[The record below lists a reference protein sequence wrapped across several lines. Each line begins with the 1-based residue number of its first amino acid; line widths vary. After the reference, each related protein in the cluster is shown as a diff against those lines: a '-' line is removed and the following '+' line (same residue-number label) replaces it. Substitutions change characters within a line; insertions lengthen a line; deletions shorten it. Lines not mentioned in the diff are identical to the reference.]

1 MRQSKFLSQRRQV
14 AKNTNTGFEFPL
26 RLCVFARAIV
36 LLLAVVVAA
45 LPETIDRVA
54 VSVGNR
60 VITTSDI
67 ERQIRVA
74 AFLSGTKPDL
84 SADLRR
90 KAADRL
96 IDQKLIQVEL
106 EAARYPEPAPQE
118 LEAAF
123 ADFKAKFYPSP
134 DDYRRALAASGITE
148 DDVKEQLHWQRRW
161 ASFVGIRFRPGTAV
175 SEREIA
181 DYFEGTV
188 APVARAANPGGT
200 VTLDE
205 FRERIAETLVG
216 KRVDEQMFKWL
227 GEVRGQTEIVF
238 HDEAFQ

>member
-1 MRQSKFLSQRRQV
+1 LWL
-14 AKNTNTGFEFPL
+14 G
-26 RLCVFARAIV
+26 VFARAF
-36 LLLAVVVAA
+36 LLLFCAGSV

-74 AFLSGTKPDL
+74 AFISGTKPDL
-84 SADLRR
+84 SPKGRR
-90 KAADRL
+90 EAAGRL
-96 IDQKLIQVEL
+96 IDQRLIQVEL
-106 EAARYPEPAPQE
+106 EGARYPEPAPQE

-134 DDYRRALAASGITE
+134 DDYHRALTASGITE

-161 ASFVGIRFRPGTAV
+161 ASFVGIRFRPGTGV
-175 SEREIA
+175 SEREIS
-181 DYFEGTV
+181 DYFESKV
-188 APVARAANPGGT
+188 APAARAANPSGT

-205 FRERIAETLVG
+205 FRERIADKLVG
-216 KRVDEQMFKWL
+216 DRVDEQMAEWL
-227 GEVRGQTEIVF
+227 RKAREQTEVVF
-238 HDEAFQ
+238 HEEAFQ